1 MSADQSVE
9 GSLSVRVDQFTI
21 QVAQFFASLPKRG
34 EVAGIATR
42 FRQVGLRV
50 GELYYDATDAVSSSE
65 YIMLIEAAIQQLDAM
80 VEWLKELMQL
90 GAVDTSEA
98 VLLLQDADTL
108 DTMLREKVK
117 EAQNR
122 D

>member
-1 MSADQSVE
+1 
-9 GSLSVRVDQFTI
+9 
-21 QVAQFFASLPKRG
+21 
-34 EVAGIATR
+34 
-42 FRQVGLRV
+42 
-50 GELYYDATDAVSSSE
+50 
-65 YIMLIEAAIQQLDAM
+65 MLIEAAIQQLDAM

-108 DTMLREKVK
+108 DTMLKEKVK